1 MPTSIE
7 GVFLPEGVTKT
18 TVFVLTDGKD
28 ISTMPVVQSAE
39 NEKVLKRGCFFAL
52 LGDYKV
58 EGSFSERRIHRMKK
72 KYNTPKRDQVVK
84 TRLTQEEK
92 TAFEKMCRMVGLNQS
107 EYLRQMITRG
117 KIKAKILVTGTSD
130 KTLDVIGKLTGQ
142 IGKIGNNLNQI
153 AFKLN
158 RGYPADD
165 SLREDV
171 RRELSGLSEIRF
183 DLEKKV
189 GELYGDN
196 QTHQF

>member
-1 MPTSIE
+1 
-7 GVFLPEGVTKT
+7 
-18 TVFVLTDGKD
+18 
-28 ISTMPVVQSAE
+28 
-39 NEKVLKRGCFFAL
+39 
-52 LGDYKV
+52 
-58 EGSFSERRIHRMKK
+58 MKK

-171 RRELSGLSEIRF
+171 RRELVGLSEIRF

-189 GELYGDN
+189 GELDGDN